1 MNRAQKRAQAGEI
14 KRRKRIVSQRQ
25 YQHYQTNARRWCV
38 GIRATGRHIGG
49 EFEGEWTFPAHVPVS
64 KQQDIATYA
73 THAPLRWR
81 VTAVCVCR
89 ADDGTQYVA
98 EREAECGQA
107 STPFELHDLR
117 EELMLQSHDDV
128 NVRHIWDEFYRME
141 CLG

>member
-14 KRRKRIVSQRQ
+14 KRRKRLVSKKQ

-38 GIRATGRHIGG
+38 GLRATGRHIGG

-73 THAPLRWR
+73 PHAPMRWR
-81 VTAVCVCR
+81 IVARLVLR
-89 ADDGTQYVA
+89 YDDGSHET
-98 EREAECGQA
+98 REAEAEVGQQMII
-107 STPFELHDLR
+107 SELQEARDAIMANLER
-117 EELMLQSHDDV
+117 TANGRYV
-128 NVRHIWDEFYRME
+128 WDRLFLME

>member
-25 YQHYQTNARRWCV
+25 YQHYQSNARRWCV
-38 GIRATGRHIGG
+38 GIRATGRHIGV
-49 EFEGEWTFPAHVPVS
+49 EFEGEWSFPAHVPAY
-64 KQQDIATYA
+64 KYQDIATYA

-98 EREAECGQA
+98 EREAECGQVA
-107 STPFELHDLR
+107 TPSELQELR
-117 EELMLQSHDDV
+117 EALMSDCRAEV
-128 NVRHIWDEFYRME
+128 NARHIWDEFYRME